1 VHIISTV
8 PVTPA
13 TPVSAGVTGESRQVA
28 VSVPTLEAAAP
39 TDDGNALSSP
49 AAQQQVM

>member
-28 VSVPTLEAAAP
+28 VPTLEAAAP

-49 AAQQQVM
+49 AALQQVM